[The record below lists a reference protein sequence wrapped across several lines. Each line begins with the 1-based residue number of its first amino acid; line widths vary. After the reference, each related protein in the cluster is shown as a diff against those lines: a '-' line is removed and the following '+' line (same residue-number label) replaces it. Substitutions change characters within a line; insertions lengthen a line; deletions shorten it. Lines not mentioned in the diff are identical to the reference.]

1 MGFTTLSGP
10 VRAGTKR
17 FGTASA
23 RNVGLVVLSQEYDSG
38 DLTGATQANYDVQI
52 GLLPQGS
59 RIVDI
64 VVDQPVAATTG
75 TTTISVGSTSGGA
88 ELMAGVATTAGG
100 RFRGTAT
107 AATQLAWQTSTSADT
122 SLFVRNVVGTG
133 TLGAGRFIVTVLYVQ
148 RAPNGAVAPTGQQY

>member
-1 MGFTTLSGP
+1 MSFTTFSGP
-10 VRAGTKR
+10 IRAGTKR
-17 FGTASA
+17 FGTASV
-23 RNVGLVVLSQEYDSG
+23 RNAGLVILSQEYDSG
-38 DLTGATQANYDVQI
+38 DITGTTTGNYDVQI
-52 GLLPQGS
+52 GVLPQGA

-122 SLFVRNVVGTG
+122 AVYVRNVVGTG

-148 RAPNGAVAPTGQQY
+148 RATNGAVAPTGQQY